1 LWPGESSGYP
11 SIDESGT
18 APLQLNSDSPV
29 TIGDTVYVVGNP
41 EGLEGTFSQGI
52 ISGIR
57 AQGESEIL
65 QITAPISSGSSG
77 GPVLNRNGQVIGVA
91 VGVWKVGQNLNGSA
105 QESVTTRDLMGILIF
120 ENSDYT
126 QRDERERL
134 DQSSGVAGIPG
145 LSARNR

>member
-1 LWPGESSGYP
+1 M
-11 SIDESGT
+11 
-18 APLQLNSDSPV
+18 
-29 TIGDTVYVVGNP
+29 
-41 EGLEGTFSQGI
+41 
-52 ISGIR
+52 
-57 AQGESEIL
+57 
-65 QITAPISSGSSG
+65 
-77 GPVLNRNGQVIGVA
+77 LNRNGQVIGVA